1 MIVHVLGTKV
11 RKQILKIKS
20 ENKISYTEAVKQYR
34 GNVSSTSPHISSR
47 GEFPP
52 LLSENHS
59 SQLDG
64 HKSHSSK
71 DNISAQHHSEEI
83 IETEQRN
90 SLTTFSNSVHFLTF
104 LAEVIQETILAPKRS
119 ESIDV
124 FQVIAK
130 VADGKIVDLH
140 WMQNNL
146 NSYYLMALTSMQWNC
161 RPIYKKLPELKQCIS
176 QLNNQPDV
184 ICIQETHL
192 NAKYQPA
199 IPNYSTI
206 RMDRPLHQGKGRYA

>member
-1 MIVHVLGTKV
+1 MQSFWTCGISLQRRGVPNVGKNITGLHAQPQRWNVIIAEATTQQMIVHVLGTKV

-90 SLTTFSNSVHFLTF
+90 SLTTFSNSVHFLAF

-140 WMQNNL
+140 WMQK
-146 NSYYLMALTSMQWNC
+146 T
-161 RPIYKKLPELKQCIS
+161 
-176 QLNNQPDV
+176 
-184 ICIQETHL
+184 
-192 NAKYQPA
+192 
-199 IPNYSTI
+199 
-206 RMDRPLHQGKGRYA
+206 